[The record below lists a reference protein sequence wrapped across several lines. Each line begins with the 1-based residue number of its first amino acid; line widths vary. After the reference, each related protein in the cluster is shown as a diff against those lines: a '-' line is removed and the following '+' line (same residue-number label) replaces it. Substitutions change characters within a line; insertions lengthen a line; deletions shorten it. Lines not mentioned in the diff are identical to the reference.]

1 MTSPCEPGPQP
12 AAPRHGHEAGFTL
25 LELIVTLSIL
35 GLALALIVGY
45 KPPWSSGLGLR
56 GTAAELASGLRLTRS
71 EAILRNQSTAFELD
85 LAGHRYR
92 VGSGAVRQLPMQL
105 KLALLTVTG
114 EQHYAAQGAIRFNP
128 DGSSTGGRIEVAD
141 GARSIAV
148 GVDWLSG
155 RVSVAEGQ

>member
-12 AAPRHGHEAGFTL
+12 AAPRHGREAGFTL

-35 GLALALIVGY
+35 GL
-45 KPPWSSGLGLR
+45 GLR
-56 GTAAELASGLRLTRS
+56 GTAAQLASGLRLTRS
-71 EAILRNQSTAFELD
+71 EAILRNQSTAFEID

-105 KLALLTVTG
+105 QLALLTVTG
-114 EQHYAAQGAIRFNP
+114 EQHYAAQGAIRFKP